1 MELRGGYS
9 GARAERGLR
18 FPGAAAGISPVRDL
32 IRDPAWSEADLGLPL
47 PESPHACAVCLPT
60 WDSVVG
66 YEESVEKVVL
76 KLQTGYPRFFLNPKV
91 TALFGRAEETLAH
104 NGEKAVVFPTKNA
117 CQRAQRYV
125 ERRESVAARIASFDG
140 LQALLVPAEAYA
152 AAKDYWKHTGEIVSS
167 RQAEDFLAETM
178 CEGGSTQFLEPLAKI
193 MRVAVEDFFVYESGM
208 AAIYAAYRA
217 VIKRRPGKKTL
228 QLEFP
233 YVDALKIQEQF
244 GSGAVFLP
252 HGSGE
257 GMAEA
262 LQRVRAGEF
271 AGVFCEVPSNPLLH
285 TVDLEAI
292 ASACRD
298 SATPLLVDDTVSS
311 HVNIDAFPHA
321 DLVTTSLTKW
331 VSGAG
336 DVMAGSIK
344 LNAGSPI
351 HAELRAHLLEGAPG
365 QSTLYS
371 RDAEVLAGN
380 AVGMDERV
388 AAANRGAE
396 IVADY
401 LHAHPAVDQVWYPK
415 FEDRAEYEALMVE
428 GGGYGGLMSIQLK
441 NDKRAPRVY
450 DSLRWCK
457 GPSLGTNFSLACPY
471 SLLAHY
477 HELEWAEGCG
487 VPANLLRLSVGLEDP
502 ADLCARLGEALEQA

>member
-1 MELRGGYS
+1 MRNLLQE
-9 GARAERGLR
+9 
-18 FPGAAAGISPVRDL
+18 
-32 IRDPAWSEADLGLPL
+32 PAWREEDLGIPL

-60 WDSVVG
+60 WESVVG
-66 YEESVEKVVL
+66 YEEGWEKVSR
-76 KLQTGYPRFFLNPKV
+76 KLQTGYPRFFLSPKV
-91 TALFGRAEETLAH
+91 SALFARAEQALAH
-104 NGEKAVVFPTKNA
+104 NGEKAVVFPSKDA

-140 LQALLVPAEAYA
+140 LQALLVPHEAYP

-167 RQAEDFLAETM
+167 RQAEDFLADALSE
-178 CEGGSTQFLEPLAKI
+178 EDSTACLEPMAQV
-193 MRVAVEDFFVYESGM
+193 MRVAVEDLFLYESGM

-217 VIKRRPGKKTL
+217 VTKRRPGKKTL

-233 YVDALKIQEQF
+233 YVDALKLQEQF

-285 TVDLEAI
+285 TVDLRAI
-292 ASACRD
+292 SDACRD

-311 HVNIDAFPHA
+311 HVNVDAFPHA
-321 DLVTTSLTKW
+321 DVVTTSLTKW
-331 VSGAG
+331 VSGVG
-336 DVMAGSIK
+336 DVMAGSVR

-351 HAELRAHLLEGAPG
+351 HAELLDHMRGEAPG
-365 QSTLYS
+365 QSTLYV
-371 RDAEVLAGN
+371 RDAEALVANAAGL
-380 AVGMDERV
+380 GERV
-388 AAANRGAE
+388 ATANRGAE
-396 IVADY
+396 IIAEF
-401 LHAHPAVDQVWYPK
+401 LREHPAVAHVWYPK

-428 GGGYGGLMSIQLK
+428 GGGYGGLMSFVLK
-441 NDKRAPRVY
+441 NEKRAPRVY
-450 DSLRWCK
+450 DVLRWCK

-477 HELEWAEGCG
+477 HELDWAEGCG
-487 VPANLLRLSVGLEDP
+487 VPATLMRLSVGLEDP
-502 ADLCARLGEALEQA
+502 EDLRERLAEALRQA